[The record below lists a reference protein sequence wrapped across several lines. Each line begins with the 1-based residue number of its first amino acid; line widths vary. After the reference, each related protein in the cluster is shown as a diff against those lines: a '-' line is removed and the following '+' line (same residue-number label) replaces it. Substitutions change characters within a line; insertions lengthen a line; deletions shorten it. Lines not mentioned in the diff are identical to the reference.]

1 MPKDDPGTAATYVD
15 AVLVL
20 DTRAEAAGLGLRD
33 TGRWERCL
41 LFRAEGAYVQ
51 VRVPPAPAEGGAPLW
66 IHGQYVPTH
75 GETEP
80 GASPRVSVALV
91 GSRGEGSGT
100 VVGGDGIF
108 ALPCDPAVPF
118 WLEFRSGPGP
128 VVRARFEP

>member
-1 MPKDDPGTAATYVD
+1 MASKESGGTTYRD
-15 AVLVL
+15 AMLVL
-20 DTRAEAAGLGLRD
+20 DTKAEAAGLGLRD

-51 VRVPPAPAEGGAPLW
+51 VRVPPAPAAPSGPLW

-75 GETEP
+75 P
-80 GASPRVSVALV
+80 GAEETATSRVSVALV
-91 GSRGEGSGT
+91 GSKGEGSGT

-118 WLEFRSGPGP
+118 WLEFRSGSGP